1 MLELDKDTSHGEDK
15 EWISWIGPKSQKIS
29 VLYPWS
35 KLKTITKLP
44 MKPENRQLLKIS
56 SALRLQV
63 LTKLTQVVGWLSK
76 ARSGLYLSIQ
86 FKLAI
91 QINQIKKESKV

>member
-1 MLELDKDTSHGEDK
+1 MALCAVVQSQEDTKSLPLNASNVQTNNGQ
-15 EWISWIGPKSQKIS
+15 EWISWIGSKSQKIS

-76 ARSGLYLSIQ
+76 ARSGLYLSI
-86 FKLAI
+86 
-91 QINQIKKESKV
+91 